1 MIDISKRDKTT
12 LLLFVYLIFFTLAFP
27 SGIFTA
33 AWVYMQATYGVS
45 LDALGML
52 SISGLF
58 GSLLGTVASG
68 RLIGRFGTG
77 RYLVAGAGVLALAM
91 AIYALAPTWITL
103 LAAMFMQMFGFNIIN
118 TGLNT
123 FVSAHYSTGQLN
135 WMHAAYPLGG
145 TLGSLLVTLI
155 VEDGGGS
162 WHLAY
167 AIVFVI
173 MLSMGAALLI
183 TRDRWKAQDEAEA
196 RSINPDG
203 AKRVVSLR
211 QSFLL
216 PAVMIGMALF
226 FLTTGAGGTTINL
239 SKSLLTARAIAG
251 AGYWIS
257 FYWGFSFI
265 GRVIVGFVAYRLN
278 NVTLLRVCMI
288 GMALGAALL
297 WQPASAALNFVGLM
311 LFGLA
316 SAPVYPTLI
325 AESRRRVDPPHRAN
339 AIGFQIAASALGM
352 ALVPAGVAWLA
363 DHTSVNAIGA
373 IPFVLMVVAVALYEF
388 SLRRG
393 ESIVT
398 LTKTP
403 VSTR

>member
-1 MIDISKRDKTT
+1 MTDVSQRDKTA
-12 LLLFVYLIFFTLAFP
+12 LPLFVYLIFFTLAFP
-27 SGIFTA
+27 TGIFTA

-58 GSLLGTVASG
+58 GSLLGTFFSG

-77 RYLVAGAGVLALAM
+77 RYLVAGAGVLVLAM
-91 AIYALAPTWITL
+91 TTYALAPTWIVL
-103 LAAMFMQMFGFNIIN
+103 LAAMFLQMLGFNIIN

-145 TLGSLLVTLI
+145 TIASLMVTLI
-155 VEDGGGS
+155 VEQGGS

-167 AIVFVI
+167 AIVGAI
-173 MLSMGAALLI
+173 LLSIGVALLI
-183 TRDRWKAQDEAEA
+183 LRNRWKAQDEEEA
-196 RSINPDG
+196 RTISPDG
-203 AKRVVSLR
+203 ARRIVSLR

-216 PAVMIGMALF
+216 PAVLVGMALF
-226 FLTTGAGGTTINL
+226 FLTSGAGGATINL
-239 SKSLLTARAIAG
+239 SKSLLTARAIEG

-257 FYWGFSFI
+257 FYWGFSFV
-265 GRVIVGFVAYRLN
+265 GRLIIGFVAYRLN
-278 NVTLLRVCMI
+278 NVTLLRICMI

-297 WQPASAALNFVGLM
+297 WQSASAGLNFVGLA

-339 AIGFQIAASALGM
+339 AIGFQIGASALGM
-352 ALVPAGVAWLA
+352 ALIPAGVAWAA
-363 DHTSVNAIGA
+363 DHFSVDAIGA
-373 IPFVLMVVAVALYEF
+373 LPFVALLLAVGLYEF
-388 SLRRG
+388 SLRHQRAPY
-393 ESIVT
+393 VK
-398 LTKTP
+398 L
-403 VSTR
+403 VS